1 MRMAMRES
9 FTEDEWLR
17 VVRSPLVA
25 SLAITAADP
34 SGLIGTVQEATS
46 TSRAMLAARDDDG
59 TLAAEVVAAFQDDET
74 RKAAREGMSLM
85 VRGKKPGEA
94 SAEAVRELA
103 AVAAT
108 VRANAPAEAAAFA
121 AWLKEIARRAAE
133 AASEGGFLGIGGE
146 QVSDAE
152 RKTLADI
159 DAALTTGMV

>member
-1 MRMAMRES
+1 MAMRDG
-9 FTEDEWLR
+9 FTEEEWLR

-46 TSRAMLAARDDDG
+46 TSRAMLEARDDHG
-59 TLAAEVVAAFQDDET
+59 TLAGEIVAAFEDDET
-74 RKAAREGMSLM
+74 RRAAREGMSGM
-85 VRGKKPGEA
+85 VRGKKAGEA

-103 AVAAT
+103 AVAAI
-108 VRANAPAEAAAFA
+108 VRANAPGEAAAFA
-121 AWLKEIARRAAE
+121 AWLKDIAKRAAE

-146 QVSDAE
+146 QVSESE